1 MAPATGTAI
10 LILGVFVLP
19 GFVTLLFRER
29 TYVVRDE
36 ASAFERLLTALYY
49 SALIYVIALF
59 IGWLIVG
66 LDDGELVAFY
76 KGDKPLGVYLLI
88 GFIVGLFLPA
98 VISEAGRVWM
108 GSRRWRPWFLKRLG
122 ISPGHSTRSAWNE
135 LFGHEGTAMIR
146 VTLTDGRV
154 LGGYYGP
161 GSLASYSEH
170 NQDLLISQRWILDK
184 DNWFEAPAQ
193 GSLGVWIPASQIAS
207 VELTEQSVPDSA
219 ESGVPD
225 PLERRPT
232 SD

>member
-1 MAPATGTAI
+1 VAPATGTAI

-36 ASAFERLLTALYY
+36 ASSFDRLLTALYY

-59 IGWLIVG
+59 AGWLIGG
-66 LDDGELVAFY
+66 LNDGDLVAFY
-76 KGDKPLGVYLLI
+76 RGNKSLGAYLLV
-88 GFIVGLFLPA
+88 GFIVGLLLPA
-98 VISEAGRVWM
+98 VISEVGRLWTR
-108 GSRRWRPWFLKRLG
+108 SKTWRPGLLKQLG
-122 ISPGHSTRSAWNE
+122 INQGHSTRSAWNE
-135 LFGHEGTAMIR
+135 MFGHEGTAMIR

-170 NQDLLISQRWILDK
+170 NQDLLISQRWVLDDDK
-184 DNWFEAPAQ
+184 WFEAPAE

-207 VELTEQSVPDSA
+207 VELTEPF
-219 ESGVPD
+219 
-225 PLERRPT
+225 
-232 SD
+232 